1 VTVTSSEDR
10 ADMDAVHVMA
20 AMGLVIGTID
30 YLLLIRRRARM
41 RRQLESSHAVGLQ
54 GLVRVLLADR

>member
-1 VTVTSSEDR
+1 
-10 ADMDAVHVMA
+10 MDAVHVMA